1 MNRPDADKT
10 DPRLDIVGKANL
22 AGLPPFT
29 IVTAEIDPLRDDGKM
44 LAEKLRAA
52 GVAVEYRD
60 YEGVAHQ
67 FFGMGAVVAKAKA
80 AEGTVVADLKIAF
93 KTDAMPT
100 SQ

>member
-1 MNRPDADKT
+1 M
-10 DPRLDIVGKANL
+10 
-22 AGLPPFT
+22 
-29 IVTAEIDPLRDDGKM
+29 TARCWPKSCELREWPSK
-44 LAEKLRAA
+44 
-52 GVAVEYRD
+52 YRD

-93 KTDAMPT
+93 KTDALPT